1 MIKETTILYHNRLF
15 SGSIASDLGLRN
27 HRFKTS
33 RVRPPVSGMLFSV
46 LLLSLGAPFWFN
58 ILKSLA
64 SMRTSLVGKHL
75 QRAERG
81 EEETR
86 RR

>member
-15 SGSIASDLGLRN
+15 SGSIASDLRLRN

-58 ILKSLA
+58 ILKSLG
-64 SMRTSLVGKHL
+64 SMGTSLVGKHL
-75 QRAERG
+75 QRTERG